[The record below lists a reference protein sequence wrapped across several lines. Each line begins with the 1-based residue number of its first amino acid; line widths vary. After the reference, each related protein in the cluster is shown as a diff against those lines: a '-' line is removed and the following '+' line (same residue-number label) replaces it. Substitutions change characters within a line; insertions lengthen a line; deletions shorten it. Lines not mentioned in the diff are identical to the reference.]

1 MAMRVVVWL
10 WVVWLAARQVLGGG
24 DGPRRCQEITVPMCR
39 GIGYNLTYMPN
50 VFSHDTQEEAGLE
63 VHQFWPLV
71 EIQCS
76 RDLRLFLCSMYAPI
90 CVPDYQKPLPA
101 CRSLCERVRRG
112 CEPLMTQYGF
122 AWPERMSCDGLPEY
136 GDRHRLC
143 MDFNSS
149 AAAARSAPIEPPKTS
164 TARPTRTDRR
174 GGTGSGNCSCR
185 CPPPLVHV
193 TDPASRLFDVART
206 GDRRG
211 CAVPCSGIYFGA
223 DDRSFVQMWIALWSA
238 VCLCSTFVTVL
249 TFAIDR
255 RRFRYPERA
264 IVFLSACYGLVAI
277 GYIVRLAVG
286 HDAVAC
292 EKLDAASSVI
302 RYATTGPA
310 ACTTV
315 FLLVYFFGM
324 ASCLWWVVLTF
335 TWFLAAGLK
344 WGQEAIAA
352 HAHYFHL
359 IAWMVPAV
367 QTIAALAVSAVDGDP
382 VSGIC
387 YVGNEDLANLRA
399 FVLGPLCAYL
409 LFGACF
415 LIAGFV
421 AMFRVR
427 RVIRSRQQ
435 LQPYIGGTSAPTGAD
450 KLDRFMVRIGIVSV
464 LYIVPASTVVACL
477 VYEQTYRHSW
487 ERSFICSAC
496 RGSTVAEA
504 NASGGRSGGTR
515 FPDGDA
521 TPRPDFSVF
530 ALKYFACLA
539 VGITSGF
546 WIWTRKTLDSWCRC
560 GLRLCRCGG
569 AEDKGAQAGAMLP
582 ESATALKVASS
593 APTSPFG
600 VQVVGKRCHNP
611 SLGLLQTPLTLGVED
626 CKSPALYNR
635 V

>member
-1 MAMRVVVWL
+1 MWL
-10 WVVWLAARQVLGGG
+10 AWLAALPVLALGG

-50 VFSHDTQEEAGLE
+50 MFSHDTQEEAGLE

-90 CVPDYQKPLPA
+90 CVPNYQKPLPA
-101 CRSLCERVRRG
+101 CKSLCQRVRRG
-112 CEPLMTQYGF
+112 CEPLMIQYGF

-149 AAAARSAPIEPPKTS
+149 AGSSDLTQSPKT
-164 TARPTRTDRR
+164 TTPTRVSDP
-174 GGTGSGNCSCR
+174 GTGSNCSCK
-185 CPPPLVHV
+185 CPPPLIHV
-193 TDPASRLFDVART
+193 TDPTSHLFDLVRI
-206 GDRRG
+206 GDRNR
-211 CAVPCSGIYFGA
+211 CAMPCDGIYFGA
-223 DDRSFVQMWIALWSA
+223 EERSFIRFWIALWSA
-238 VCLCSTFVTVL
+238 LCLFSTSVTVL
-249 TFAIDR
+249 TFAVDR
-255 RRFRYPERA
+255 HRFRYPERA
-264 IVFLSACYGLVAI
+264 IIFLSACYALVAV
-277 GYIVRLAVG
+277 GYIVRLAAG
-286 HDAVAC
+286 HEAVAC
-292 EKLDAASSVI
+292 QKLDEATSVI

-310 ACTTV
+310 ACTSV
-315 FLLVYFFGM
+315 FLLIYFFGM

-359 IAWMVPAV
+359 IAWVVPAV

-387 YVGNEDLANLRA
+387 YVGNEDLANLRG

-415 LIAGFV
+415 LVAGFV
-421 AMFRVR
+421 AMFRIR
-427 RVIRSRQQ
+427 HVIRSRH
-435 LQPYIGGTSAPTGAD
+435 PSPVTSVPTSTD
-450 KLDRFMVRIGIVSV
+450 KLDRFMVRIGVVSV

-477 VYEQTYRHSW
+477 VYEQTYRETW
-487 ERSFICSAC
+487 EQSFICSAC
-496 RGSTVAEA
+496 RSSNVDEPPGS
-504 NASGGRSGGTR
+504 SRQPGGTLHYGDNS
-515 FPDGDA
+515 DGGGTA
-521 TPRPDFSVF
+521 TRPDFSVF
-530 ALKYFACLA
+530 ALKFFACLA

-546 WIWTRKTLDSWCRC
+546 WIWTCKTLDSWCRC
-560 GLRLCRCGG
+560 GRRLCRCGG
-569 AEDKGAQAGAMLP
+569 AGPGSASAKVDKGVAGAMLP
-582 ESATALKVASS
+582 ATAVKGVTS
-593 APTSPFG
+593 APTSSFS
-600 VQVVGKRCHNP
+600 VQTVGKQRYNP
-611 SLGLLQTPLTLGVED
+611 SVSFLQTPLSLSVED
-626 CKSPALYNR
+626 SKTPSLYSR

>member
-1 MAMRVVVWL
+1 MWVAGWS
-10 WVVWLAARQVLGGG
+10 WVVCLAAVSVTALGG
-24 DGPRRCQEITVPMCR
+24 DGPARRCQEITVPMCR

-50 VFSHDTQEEAGLE
+50 MFSHDTQEEAGLE

-90 CVPDYQKPLPA
+90 CVPNYQKPLPA
-101 CRSLCERVRRG
+101 CKSLCQRVRRG
-112 CEPLMTQYGF
+112 CEPLMIQYGF

-136 GDRHRLC
+136 GDRQRLC

-149 AAAARSAPIEPPKTS
+149 AAASAATPPPTTTTTPTPAVEP
-164 TARPTRTDRR
+164 
-174 GGTGSGNCSCR
+174 GTGTNCSCA

-193 TDPASRLFDVART
+193 TDPTSHLFDRART
-206 GDRRG
+206 GGRRR
-211 CAVPCSGIYFGA
+211 CAVPCRGIYFGA
-223 DDRSFVQMWIALWSA
+223 EERSFVRFWIALWSSL
-238 VCLCSTFVTVL
+238 CLFSTSVTVV
-249 TFAIDR
+249 TFAVDR
-255 RRFRYPERA
+255 HRFRYPERA
-264 IVFLSACYGLVAI
+264 IVFLSACYALVAV
-277 GYIVRLAVG
+277 GYIVRLAAG
-286 HDAVAC
+286 HEAVAC
-292 EKLDAASSVI
+292 EKLDSDTSVI

-310 ACTTV
+310 ACTSV
-315 FLLVYFFGM
+315 FLLIYFFGM

-359 IAWMVPAV
+359 IAWVVPAV

-387 YVGNEDLANLRA
+387 YVGNEDLANLRG
-399 FVLGPLCAYL
+399 FVLAPLCAYL

-415 LIAGFV
+415 LVAGFV

-427 RVIRSRQQ
+427 RVIRLRQ
-435 LQPYIGGTSAPTGAD
+435 LPLTTPATAPTSTD
-450 KLDRFMVRIGIVSV
+450 KLDRFMVRIGVVSV

-477 VYEQTYRHSW
+477 VYEQTYRNTW
-487 ERSFICSAC
+487 EQSFICSAC
-496 RGSTVAEA
+496 RSSNVDDPSGS
-504 NASGGRSGGTR
+504 SGRPGGT
-515 FPDGDA
+515 PLSGTA
-521 TPRPDFSVF
+521 TTRPDFSVF

-560 GLRLCRCGG
+560 GRRLCRCGAADQRSAG
-569 AEDKGAQAGAMLP
+569 GKADKGVAGTMLP
-582 ESATALKVASS
+582 VTATTVKGVTS
-593 APTSPFG
+593 APVSSFG
-600 VQVVGKRCHNP
+600 VPTVGKQRYNP
-611 SLGLLQTPLTLGVED
+611 SLSFLQTP
-626 CKSPALYNR
+626 ALAPSADDSRTPSLYSR